1 MGRRRYPQYFWRR
14 IDKKMAGIVLLTIGF
29 AIIAVTFLPF
39 TVWMVL
45 CGLGLIYAGYKLFIC

>member
-1 MGRRRYPQYFWRR
+1 
-14 IDKKMAGIVLLTIGF
+14 
-29 AIIAVTFLPF
+29 LPF